1 MTFNATAVLDALAAV
16 ATATTGVGAVFVGV
30 PEAPQ
35 DRLVATIS
43 LGGATLLEPRR
54 VGGTV
59 RRRLRYRVELA
70 YRVAGDE
77 AAAERG
83 CAAALDD
90 FLNRLYAD
98 LTLGGAALSAV
109 EIDLSGADA
118 PEYRTVAGLETRVYP
133 IVVGATQEAPFNP
146 SP

>member
-35 DRLVATIS
+35 DRLVATVS
-43 LGGATLLEPRR
+43 LAGATLLEPRR

-83 CAAALDD
+83 CAAALVDIQK
-90 FLNRLYAD
+90 
-98 LTLGGAALSAV
+98 TL
-109 EIDLSGADA
+109 
-118 PEYRTVAGLETRVYP
+118 
-133 IVVGATQEAPFNP
+133 
-146 SP
+146 